1 MVGPAIEHPVAA
13 TGLSGVRLDASDGFL
28 HDIRLSM
35 LGTLAMTAVAEGIRA
50 TTGVQRIGPT
60 PGVDGRFSDRCLF
73 V

>member
-1 MVGPAIEHPVAA
+1 MVGLAIEHPIAA
-13 TGLSGVRLDASDGFL
+13 TGLSGVGLDASHGFL

-35 LGTLAMTAVAEGIRA
+35 LGTLAMTAVTEGLRGA
-50 TTGVQRIGPT
+50 TGVQRIGPT